1 MDTLEDRFTFHGRSH
16 MQSASCFFRH
26 TSLVQGLQ
34 HATLIFAMG
43 GALAWATPVGAQTGW
58 RTVAPASSGPAV
70 VVTPI
75 PEAVAHEPQAQAQ
88 APTQTSAEGGL
99 QLFGVTLSTATRA
112 DMRQAIRHEDLKP
125 QREDDAFHE
134 DIYEAL
140 NWMPGLLQMKFS
152 YEPQGQRL
160 ARVDYVFMTFSDN
173 AHVEDVKL
181 RIEGRF
187 GPPHR
192 VTGREQS
199 GPYQAVWR
207 LPDQMEIF
215 VAREWPQ
222 KTTQLRFTNLPVW
235 AQMRPD
241 SVRDRGQVV
250 QREKNQNNQ
259 ALPMWVS
266 R

>member
-1 MDTLEDRFTFHGRSH
+1 
-16 MQSASCFFRH
+16 MQSASRFFRH

-34 HATLIFAMG
+34 HATLICAVG
-43 GALAWATPVGAQTGW
+43 GVLAWATPVGAQTGW
-58 RTVAPASSGPAV
+58 RSVAPASSGPAV

-75 PEAVAHEPQAQAQ
+75 PEAVAPEPQAQAQ
-88 APTQTSAEGGL
+88 AQAPAEGGL
-99 QLFGVTLSTATRA
+99 QMFGVTLSTATRA
-112 DMRQAIRHEDLKP
+112 DMRQAIRNEGLKP
-125 QREDDAFHE
+125 QREDDAFQE

-152 YEPQGQRL
+152 YASQGQRL

-187 GPPHR
+187 GRPQR

-241 SVRDRGQVV
+241 SVREDGQVV
-250 QREKNQNNQ
+250 RRERNQNNQ

>member
-1 MDTLEDRFTFHGRSH
+1 
-16 MQSASCFFRH
+16 MQSASRFFRH
-26 TSLVQGLQ
+26 TTLVQGLPQ
-34 HATLIFAMG
+34 ATLICALG
-43 GALAWATPVGAQTGW
+43 CALAWVTPVEAQTGW
-58 RTVAPASSGPAV
+58 RTVSSSPAAPAV

-75 PEAVAHEPQAQAQ
+75 PEAL
-88 APTQTSAEGGL
+88 APAAPVQTEAKVDGGL
-99 QLFGVTLSTATRA
+99 QMFGVTLSTATRA
-112 DMRQAIRHEDLKP
+112 EMRQAIRNEGLKP
-125 QREDDAFHE
+125 QREDDAFQE

-152 YEPQGQRL
+152 YAPQGQRL
-160 ARVDYVFMTFSDN
+160 ARVEYLFMTFSDN

-187 GPPHR
+187 GRPQR

-222 KTTQLRFTNLPVW
+222 KTTQLRFTNLSVW
-235 AQMRPD
+235 
-241 SVRDRGQVV
+241 GQVRTDSA
-250 QREKNQNNQ
+250 REDGQTVRRERNQNNQ

>member
-1 MDTLEDRFTFHGRSH
+1 
-16 MQSASCFFRH
+16 MQSVSRFFRN
-26 TSLVQGLQ
+26 TPLVLGLQ
-34 HATLIFAMG
+34 QAAMICAMG
-43 GALAWATPVGAQTGW
+43 GSLAWGMPVWAQTGW
-58 RTVAPASSGPAV
+58 RSVSVPPSGPAV
-70 VVTPI
+70 VVRPI
-75 PEAVAHEPQAQAQ
+75 SEAVAPEPKTQAH
-88 APTQTSAEGGL
+88 APAEGGL
-99 QLFGVTLSTATRA
+99 QMFGVSLSTATRA
-112 DMRQAIRHEDLKP
+112 DMRQAIRNEGLKP
-125 QREDDAFHE
+125 KREDDAFQE

-140 NWMPGLLQMKFS
+140 NWMPGLLQLKFS
-152 YEPQGQRL
+152 YAPQGQRL
-160 ARVDYVFMTFSDN
+160 ARVDYVFMTFHDN

-187 GPPHR
+187 GHPQS

-199 GPYQAVWR
+199 GPYQAIWR

-235 AQMRPD
+235 GQMRPD
-241 SVRDRGQVV
+241 SVRENGQPIR
-250 QREKNQNNQ
+250 RENNQNNQ